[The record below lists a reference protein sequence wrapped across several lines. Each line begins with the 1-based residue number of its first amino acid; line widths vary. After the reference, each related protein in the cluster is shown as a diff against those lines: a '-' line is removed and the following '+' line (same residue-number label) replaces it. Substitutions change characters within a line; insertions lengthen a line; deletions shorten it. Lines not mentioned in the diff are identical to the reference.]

1 MIVSDFLAEL
11 GRKDIHVWGDGERL
25 RCNAPEG
32 ALTADLRD
40 RLRDRKNEIL
50 EFLRTA
56 EALAR
61 QQPAIVP
68 LQPRGARTPIY
79 GVPGHP
85 GDVFCFSD
93 LVKRLGDDQPFY
105 GLEPPG
111 LDGRREP
118 MDRVEDLA
126 AYFADQIQ
134 AFQADGPYIIAGY
147 CSGGATAFELAR
159 SLVQRGSTVPLLA
172 MFGTPYPAMFRPL
185 PRLAFNAQYWTGRV
199 LLHIRE
205 MAKMPSFDAR
215 RRYLGERIRARLK
228 AMNEGEGP
236 ATTDPVLARRAKVS
250 SAAITAVRR
259 YAPPR
264 YSGRVCLFL
273 PNKAWLRSGTA
284 PLRWKSVAPNS
295 EAYFGPDTCDG
306 LLMLLEPDAPAFAE
320 LFRRSLAK
328 EPVPEAVY
336 EMHSPN
342 HSSPTARP
350 LAARST

>member
-1 MIVSDFLAEL
+1 MVSEFLAEL

-32 ALTADLRD
+32 ALTPDLRD
-40 RLRDRKNEIL
+40 QLRDRKREIL

-56 EALAR
+56 EAVAR

-68 LQPRGARTPIY
+68 LQPRGARTPVY

-118 MDRVEDLA
+118 MDRVDDLA

-134 AFQADGPYIIAGY
+134 AFQPEGPYIIAGY

-159 SLVQRGSTVPLLA
+159 RLVQRGSTVPLLA
-172 MFGTPYPAMFRPL
+172 MFGTPYPAAFRPL
-185 PRLAFNAQYWTGRV
+185 PRLAFNLRYWTGRV
-199 LLHIRE
+199 LLHLRE
-205 MAKMPSFDAR
+205 IAKMRSFAACW
-215 RRYLGERIRARLK
+215 RYLGERFRARLK
-228 AMNEGEGP
+228 AMNEAKGP
-236 ATTDPVLARRAKVS
+236 ATADPILARRARLS

-259 YAPPR
+259 YAPLR
-264 YSGRVCLFL
+264 YSGRVCLYL

-284 PLRWKSVAPNS
+284 PLRWRSAAPNA
-295 EAYFGPDTCDG
+295 ETYFGPDTCNG

-320 LFRRSLAK
+320 LFRQSLAK
-328 EPVPEAVY
+328 EPTFSRAE
-336 EMHSPN
+336 
-342 HSSPTARP
+342 RQ
-350 LAARST
+350 

>member
-1 MIVSDFLAEL
+1 VSDFLAEL
-11 GRKDIHVWGDGERL
+11 NRKDIQVWGDGERL

-32 ALTADLRD
+32 ALTPDLRD
-40 RLRDRKNEIL
+40 QLRDRKREIL

-56 EALAR
+56 EAVAR

-68 LQPRGARTPIY
+68 LQPRGARTPVY

-118 MDRVEDLA
+118 MDRVDDIA
-126 AYFADQIQ
+126 SYFADQIQ
-134 AFQADGPYIIAGY
+134 AFQPEGPYIIAGY

-159 SLVQRGSTVPLLA
+159 RLVQRGSTVPLLA
-172 MFGTPYPAMFRPL
+172 MFGTPHPSAFRPL
-185 PRLAFNAQYWTGRV
+185 PRLAFNLQYWAGRV
-199 LLHIRE
+199 LLHGRE
-205 MAKMPSFDAR
+205 IAKMPSFEAR
-215 RRYLGERIRARLK
+215 RRYLGDRFWARLK
-228 AMNEGEGP
+228 AVNEAKGP
-236 ATTDPVLARRAKVS
+236 PTPDPVLARRARLS

-259 YAPPR
+259 YVPLR
-264 YSGRVCLFL
+264 YSGRVCLYL

-284 PLRWKSVAPNS
+284 PLRWRSAAPNS
-295 EAYFGPDTCDG
+295 ETYFGPDACNG

-320 LFRRSLAK
+320 LFRQSLAK

-336 EMHSPN
+336 EMNSPN